1 MITYT
6 IIGIL
11 IAFLAGYIA
20 GKHQGFA
27 AGYRDAEA
35 TLPLKIRQQSL
46 EQGKCVICDDFW
58 IRTTKSENFSREMD
72 TL

>member
-1 MITYT
+1 MITYA

-11 IAFLAGYIA
+11 IAFLVGYIT
-20 GKHQGFA
+20 GKRQGLA

-46 EQGKCVICDDFW
+46 EQGKCIICEDFL